1 MPLKIYRRT
10 KNGIFRYRGTI
21 GPAGRRKFFDA
32 SCKTT
37 DKAIAARQVAEI
49 EARYWKGN
57 FDGPGSVL
65 TFAEAA
71 KLYQAAGKSGR
82 FLDNVVGYLGETLV
96 KDINAG
102 IIKQMALTLYPG
114 CTGAS
119 LNRLAIGPTMAVI
132 NFCAESELCPP
143 IRVKR
148 FEVKTKSKEPA
159 TLEWV
164 KAFMAASPNNPHLA
178 AYPLFMYLTGARPG
192 EAAALQWEDVDLKAR
207 RALIRQTKVDSERRP
222 HLPEMLVVALANLP
236 RIDGRGVFVYRNPE
250 DLIWAWDSVIKRA
263 GIKRLTPH
271 CCRHGFATGLLRR
284 GVDVVTIAKLGGWT
298 SPAQVFATYGHA
310 NDDPTLSDLLTE
322 EKPATRAE
330 SVQIDEADSLN
341 PRKTGTN

>member
-1 MPLKIYRRT
+1 MPLTLYRRGKT
-10 KNGIFRYRGTI
+10 GIFRYRGTI
-21 GPAGRRKFFDA
+21 GPDGRRKFFDG

-49 EARYWKGN
+49 ETRYWKGD
-57 FDGPGSVL
+57 FDGPGAIL

-71 KLYQAAGKSGR
+71 KLFRAAGRTGR
-82 FLDNVVGYLGETLV
+82 FLDKIEDYLGATLV

-102 IIKQMALTLYPG
+102 VIKQMALTLYPG
-114 CTGAS
+114 CSGAS
-119 LNRLAIGPTMAVI
+119 LNRLAVGPTMSVI

-148 FEVKTKSKEPA
+148 FKAETKTKEPA

-164 KAFMAASPNNPHLA
+164 QAFMETATNPHLA
-178 AYPLFMYLTGARPG
+178 AFALFMYLTGARPG
-192 EAAALQWEDVDLKAR
+192 EATALQWDDVDLKAG
-207 RALIRQTKVDSERRP
+207 RALIRQTKTETERKP
-222 HLPEMLVVALANLP
+222 HLPKMLVVALANLD
-236 RIDGRGVFVYRNPE
+236 RIKGRGVFVYRRPP
-250 DLIWAWDSVIKRA
+250 DLMWAWDETVKAA

-284 GVDVVTIAKLGGWT
+284 GIDVVTIAKLGGWT

-310 NDDPTLSDLLTE
+310 NDDPTLTDILIDV
-322 EKPATRAE
+322 K
-330 SVQIDEADSLN
+330 SVQVDNAVAGNL
-341 PRKTGTN
+341 RKTGTT

>member
-1 MPLKIYRRT
+1 MPLTLYRRT
-10 KNGIFRYRGTI
+10 KNGIYRYRGTI
-21 GPAGRRKFFDA
+21 GPAGRRKFFDG

-57 FDGPGSVL
+57 FDGPGAVL

-71 KLYQAAGKSGR
+71 KLYRAAGKSGR
-82 FLDNVVGYLGETLV
+82 FLDNVEGYLGSTLV
-96 KDINAG
+96 KDINPG

-114 CTGAS
+114 LSGAS
-119 LNRLAIGPTMAVI
+119 LNRLALGPATAVI
-132 NFCAESELCPP
+132 NFCAESELCLP

-148 FEVKTKSKEPA
+148 FKFETKEKEPA

-164 KAFMAASPNNPHLA
+164 MDFMAASPDNPHLA
-178 AYPLFMYLTGARPG
+178 AYPLFMFLTGARPG
-192 EAAALQWEDVDLKAR
+192 EATALQWADVDLKTRKAT
-207 RALIRQTKVDSERRP
+207 IRQSKVEKAGGIVERKA
-222 HLPEMLVVALANLP
+222 HLPRMLVVALANLP
-236 RIDGRGVFVYRNPE
+236 RIEGRGVFVYKSPD
-250 DLIWAWDSVIKRA
+250 DLAWSWKGVIKRA

-310 NDDPTLSDLLTE
+310 NDDPTLTDLLT
-322 EKPATRAE
+322 TAE
-330 SVQIDEADSLN
+330 SVLIDKTNSEN
-341 PRKTGTN
+341 PHETGTT